1 MFADSVWRVLM
12 MGTLFA
18 MNAALYSYN
27 QAVGKARADI
37 WLSILVAAIPVAVS
51 IWLMFKT
58 ARRFPDQSML
68 EALIVRHPFVGRCI
82 AALYMVFFFIILIR
96 DLRLANDFINTV
108 LLPYTPNKVTMLL
121 IIFTIILI
129 ARNPADTVIRLN
141 QFWQPLFL
149 MTGTMIFFML
159 FNRFEFSNFL
169 PMFDNGVV
177 PSLEAAWFYFAF
189 LGEIIVLPFIFSGR
203 EITVLRG
210 LISLVASV
218 IVLELI
224 GIALVA
230 VLGAH
235 IPSMLLYPV
244 YNLIEFIKITDF
256 LDRFELMLVSIYL
269 PSEIV
274 KCSILLFLLS
284 RGLGHFLSRAGQAAD
299 GTAGQR
305 AGQPSG
311 SGAGAVPAN
320 GNNPS
325 DTVGYPL
332 VVPLGALSFCGAYLF
347 FHDTVELFPL
357 NRVWPIMSTPLVFI
371 IPIFL
376 YIFLRPG
383 NPSVQRKG
391 RR

>member
-1 MFADSVWRVLM
+1 M
-12 MGTLFA
+12 MGTLFS

-27 QAVGKARADI
+27 QGVGKARADI

-51 IWLMFKT
+51 IWLMFST
-58 ARRFPDQSML
+58 ARRFPDRSLL

-96 DLRLANDFINTV
+96 DLRLANDFINMV
-108 LLPYTPNKVTMLL
+108 LLPFTPNKVTMLL
-121 IIFTIILI
+121 IILTIILI
-129 ARNPADTVIRLN
+129 ARNPADAVIRMN

-149 MTGTMIFFML
+149 LTGAMIFFML
-159 FNRFEFSNFL
+159 FNRFELSNFL
-169 PMFDNGVV
+169 PMFDNGIV
-177 PSLEAAWFYFAF
+177 PSLEGAWFYFAF
-189 LGEIIVLPFIFSGR
+189 LGEMIVLPFIFSGR
-203 EITVLRG
+203 EITVRRG

-224 GIALVA
+224 GFALIA

-235 IPSMLLYPV
+235 IPSMLLFPIF
-244 YNLIEFIKITDF
+244 NLIEFIKITDF

-274 KCSILLFLLS
+274 KCSILLFVLS
-284 RGLGHFLSRAGQAAD
+284 RGLGHFLSGAGHAAN
-299 GTAGQR
+299 GTAGQPP
-305 AGQPSG
+305 A
-311 SGAGAVPAN
+311 SGAGAVRA
-320 GNNPS
+320 GGINPS
-325 DTVGYPL
+325 DTIGYPL

-357 NRVWPIMSTPLVFI
+357 NRVWPVLSAPLVFI
-371 IPIFL
+371 LPIFL

-383 NPSVQRKG
+383 KQSIQRQG
-391 RR
+391 NR